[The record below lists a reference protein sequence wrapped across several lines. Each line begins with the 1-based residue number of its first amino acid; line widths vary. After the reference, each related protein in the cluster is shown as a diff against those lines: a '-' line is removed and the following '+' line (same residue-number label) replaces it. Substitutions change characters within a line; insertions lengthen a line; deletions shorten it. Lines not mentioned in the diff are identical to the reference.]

1 MLTCQEDKDHKDHQD
16 HQNKY
21 QDKNQEINNNH
32 QCNNHQQQN
41 NWLKL
46 FRQCN
51 NEFSSWEQKLKQED

>member
-32 QCNNHQQQN
+32 QYKNHQRQN

-51 NEFSSWEQKLKQED
+51 NEFSNWERKLKQED

>member
-1 MLTCQEDKDHKDHQD
+1 MWTCQEAK

-51 NEFSSWEQKLKQED
+51 NESNSWAQKLKQED